1 MKKYKR
7 KTNKMNMKKMVNQTR
22 KRRRIRRIMRGGM
35 EKASQLTPKQAYDK
49 FMKGEYLNDEEFMM
63 AIMEKGEKD
72 PMSKI
77 YDMRI
82 QLKSE
87 IKKLESDKN
96 KALRLL
102 RLKKQEAMKAL
113 KDGNR
118 AKADILITAAEKING
133 IVSSYEPHINMLEIN
148 LAKIESLISK
158 SKTKQMLAKSVGEPN
173 KFIRDTTARLGN
185 ESIAE
190 MTTDFEKM
198 LKDTGVQQERQLEQ
212 MKKVSSVVDPDEVAE
227 LMVQAEDEVAAD
239 LVSQFPD
246 VPKSG
251 PTESQGAQLKKR
263 SRRKSK
269 SKRKAKSKRRILMSN

>member
-1 MKKYKR
+1 MKKYNR
-7 KTNKMNMKKMVNQTR
+7 KTKKMVNQTR
-22 KRRRIRRIMRGGM
+22 KRRRIRRTMRGGM

-49 FMKGEYLNDEEFMM
+49 FMKGEYLNDEDFMK
-63 AIMEKGEKD
+63 AIVEKGERD

-102 RLKKQEAMKAL
+102 KLKKQEAMKAL

-133 IVSSYEPHINMLEIN
+133 IVLSYEPHINTLEIN

-158 SKTKQMLAKSVGEPN
+158 SKTKRMLAQSVEDQT
-173 KFIRDTTARLGN
+173 KFIRDTMAGLGN

-190 MTTDFEKM
+190 MTTDVEQM
-198 LKDTGVQQERQLEQ
+198 LKDTGVQQGKQLEQ
-212 MKKVSSVVDPDEVAE
+212 MKKVSSDVDPDKVAE
-227 LMVQAEDEVAAD
+227 LMVEAEAAAVED
-239 LVSQFPD
+239 LDFPD
-246 VPKSG
+246 VPTTG
-251 PTESQGAQLKKR
+251 PADSQGSAQLKKR
-263 SRRKSK
+263 SKRKSK
-269 SKRKAKSKRRILMSN
+269 SKRKAKSKRRRLMAN

>member
-1 MKKYKR
+1 MKKYNR
-7 KTNKMNMKKMVNQTR
+7 NTKKMVNQTR
-22 KRRRIRRIMRGGM
+22 KRRRIRRTMRGGM

-49 FMKGEYLNDEEFMM
+49 FMKGEYLNDEDFMK
-63 AIMEKGEKD
+63 AIVEKGERD

-102 RLKKQEAMKAL
+102 KLKKQEAMKAL

-133 IVSSYEPHINMLEIN
+133 IVLSYEPHINTLEIN
-148 LAKIESLISK
+148 LAKIESIISK
-158 SKTKQMLAKSVGEPN
+158 SKTKQMLAKSVEEQT
-173 KFIRDTTARLGN
+173 KFIRNTMAGLGN

-190 MTTDFEKM
+190 MTTDFEQM

-239 LVSQFPD
+239 IVSQFPD
-246 VPKSG
+246 VPTSG
-251 PTESQGAQLKKR
+251 PADSQGRAQLKKR
-263 SRRKSK
+263 SKRKSK
-269 SKRKAKSKRRILMSN
+269 SKRKAKSKRRRLMAN

>member
-1 MKKYKR
+1 MKKYNR
-7 KTNKMNMKKMVNQTR
+7 KTKRMVNQTR
-22 KRRRIRRIMRGGM
+22 KRRRIRRTMRGGM

-49 FMKGEYLNDEEFMM
+49 FMKGEYLNDEDFMK
-63 AIMEKGEKD
+63 AIVEKGERD

-102 RLKKQEAMKAL
+102 KLKKQEAMKAL

-133 IVSSYEPHINMLEIN
+133 IVLSYEPHINTLEIN
-148 LAKIESLISK
+148 LAKIESIISK
-158 SKTKQMLAKSVGEPN
+158 SKTKQMLAKSVEEQT
-173 KFIRDTTARLGN
+173 KFIRNTMAGLGN

-190 MTTDFEKM
+190 MTTDFEQM

-239 LVSQFPD
+239 IVSQFPD
-246 VPKSG
+246 VPTSG
-251 PTESQGAQLKKR
+251 PADSQGRAQLKKR
-263 SRRKSK
+263 SKRKSK
-269 SKRKAKSKRRILMSN
+269 SKRKAKSKRRRLMAN